1 MRRLTCGNFLDG
13 GMIWLSSSLSIV
25 LDELPTR
32 ECWVLSP
39 FELFSLLPLP
49 FSIFLLFS
57 LRFSLR
63 LDGCEGLLSLLSLI
77 SLSLLTLSS
86 SSSSIR
92 LFLGLSG
99 RISPFSILEMDKEPM
114 KTKHLY
120 KSRKKSSKWSKI
132 CTLQLECKQ
141 SFTIFPKILPYS
153 LGRYI
158 FGMVCWWFSLLFS
171 LDFGITL
178 GFFLGPSDDFCRC
191 CFRFCVC
198 IEWISTLKRP
208 VVSPMRGR
216 GFADHAEC

>member
-39 FELFSLLPLP
+39 LEFSLLP

-99 RISPFSILEMDKEPM
+99 RISPFSILQLDPKNQFFQI
-114 KTKHLY
+114 
-120 KSRKKSSKWSKI
+120 SKKSWKSQKI
-132 CTLQLECKQ
+132 WT
-141 SFTIFPKILPYS
+141 LPYS

-158 FGMVCWWFSLLFS
+158 FGMVCRWFALLFS
-171 LDFGITL
+171 LNFGITL

-198 IEWISTLKRP
+198 VEWISTLKRP
-208 VVSPMRGR
+208 VVSPMRGWG